1 MARYI
6 DAERLKRT
14 FASGI
19 RVYDGMCKIDDIL
32 HNIENEPTA
41 RVIEVPNSFNDTI
54 LTAGRLF
61 FEENLSIEEIANR
74 TYYSPRQV
82 VRHILKF
89 KEGIGLKDVK
99 FGKIRRN
106 SVEKGDT

>member
-19 RVYDGMCKIDDIL
+19 RVYDGMCKIADVM

-41 RVIEVPNSFNDTI
+41 DVAEVKHGEWKLHPDGSGTC
-54 LTAGRLF
+54 
-61 FEENLSIEEIANR
+61 SCCNR
-74 TYYSPRQV
+74 TQKFVWDYDNAQNFCGHCGAKMSESPTGSERS
-82 VRHILKF
+82 
-89 KEGIGLKDVK
+89 D
-99 FGKIRRN
+99 
-106 SVEKGDT
+106 

>member
-19 RVYDGMCKIDDIL
+19 RVYDGKCTIYDVL

-41 RVIEVPNSFNDTI
+41 DAVEVCRCEKCKHWKKYEN
-54 LTAGRLF
+54 TAGAGYCL
-61 FEENLSIEEIANR
+61 
-74 TYYSPRQV
+74 
-82 VRHILKF
+82 F
-89 KEGIGLKDVK
+89 KEFSFTYGNGHIFNPITMPTHFCGY
-99 FGKIRRN
+99 GERR
-106 SVEKGDT
+106 DT

>member
-19 RVYDGMCKIDDIL
+19 RVYDGMCRIDDVM

-41 RVIEVPNSFNDTI
+41 DVVEVKHGHWKKSQFS
-54 LTAGRLF
+54 GR
-61 FEENLSIEEIANR
+61 SGS
-74 TYYSPRQV
+74 YS
-82 VRHILKF
+82 VRCGAKMD
-89 KEGIGLKDVK
+89 G
-99 FGKIRRN
+99 GK
-106 SVEKGDT
+106 K